1 MALDLSIRALHS
13 SASAVSSPCLA
24 TLTTGEV
31 RYQLV
36 RAVYDYQM
44 VLYRRLILPV
54 TVGGESVD
62 MLLIASVRTRRLADL
77 IAAGR
82 ELG

>member
-1 MALDLSIRALHS
+1 M
-13 SASAVSSPCLA
+13 
-24 TLTTGEV
+24 
-31 RYQLV
+31 
-36 RAVYDYQM
+36 RAVCDYRM
-44 VLYRRLILPV
+44 ILYRRLILPV
-54 TVGGESVD
+54 TVEGESVD